1 MKKVKVVL
9 SGLTPLL
16 MHNVESM
23 MDAEGSAGRSS
34 MKKYD
39 AEEEARKAAYTIEI
53 KGKTVLCVPSRC
65 VYGMILRSA
74 SYFKVKGRNVSSTIA
89 GAIDI
94 VPENIP
100 LTLNGK
106 NITDY
111 VIDKRSVVVQ
121 RARIIRCRPRID
133 KWELAFEIVYNEDY
147 IADDKLLKKIIQ
159 DGGIKVGLLNFRPEK
174 KGTFGKFEIKS
185 WH

>member
-1 MKKVKVVL
+1 MKKIKVVL

-23 MDAEGSAGRSS
+23 MESSESSGRTS

-39 AEEEARKAAYTIEI
+39 PEEEARKGAYTTQI
-53 KGKTVLCVPSRC
+53 KGKTVLCVSNRC

-94 VPENIP
+94 TPENIP
-100 LTLNGK
+100 LTFKGIL
-106 NITDY
+106 ITNY
-111 VIDKRSVVVQ
+111 IIDKRSVVIQ
-121 RARIIRCRPRID
+121 KARIIRCRPRIT
-133 KWELAFEIVYNEDY
+133 K
-147 IADDKLLKKIIQ
+147 
-159 DGGIKVGLLNFRPEK
+159 
-174 KGTFGKFEIKS
+174 
-185 WH
+185 

>member
-1 MKKVKVVL
+1 MKKIKVVL

-23 MDAEGSAGRSS
+23 MSSQADEGRAS

-39 AEEEARKAAYTIEI
+39 PIEEARKSAYTTEI
-53 KGKTVLCVPSRC
+53 KGKTVLCVPNRC

-74 SYFKVKGRNVSSTIA
+74 SYFKVKGRNVQSTIA
-89 GAIDI
+89 GAID
-94 VPENIP
+94 VTPENIP
-100 LTLNGK
+100 LTLGSK
-106 NITDY
+106 FITDY

-121 RARIIRCRPRID
+121 KARIIRCRPRID
-133 KWELAFEIVYNEDY
+133 KWELGFELVYNEDY
-147 IADDKLLKKIIQ
+147 IADDKLLKKIII

-185 WH
+185 WG